1 MSQVFDNKQPY
12 PITNKQPYPFP
23 SKAPGPVRP
32 TYIPLKEAP
41 KIQNKEYISK
51 IFETVNFGDI
61 SEIKLAMSK
70 TNTPLNIRND
80 DGKGL
85 IHYVLENDNIDNEDD
100 KLEVIKFLLEHGA
113 SLSYDKYNVCPLH
126 LACKKQYAKITK
138 FLLKSSDVNACD
150 SNGMNALHYLVQ
162 GDVKQCTDDKKIGK
176 IIEKDPKKGII
187 MKEMKEIS
195 VEILNKLNGMKD
207 IIKPLNDKLLKLD
220 KYYPENFDTT
230 NLIGEIGKK
239 LIEDKKSKEEKKIE
253 IENLINSH
261 VYKVKADMKNKFN
274 DVLGVIGDDKIEM
287 LKNNDDLMEKLV
299 TNNDNNV
306 GKIIGKMET
315 EIEEFEK
322 YINDTLANIK
332 TGETRFIK
340 NIGDIKKASE
350 KSNSGPVK
358 DSTPLN
364 DPEDIKNLTTKM
376 EKDEYRKINP
386 NDNILFPYL
395 DINKHINIEDADYEF
410 SNTKK
415 ISFWITE
422 IKTKIALIKGNC
434 VKLNNN
440 ADLSQIYEIV
450 VINILTEVFNIM
462 QCCVELLNI
471 SGEVKKFNTAI
482 VKFITDNQMF
492 GPDKKKITAPPT
504 LFTKSYSAQHEP
516 NNIYIKCN
524 NIINEHLN
532 KLIFEINNNATIQSI
547 KKINK
552 PKIPYNNIF
561 NIQLKHIENL
571 PKNLDSYKKE
581 ITDVYDNIS
590 KQRIYIYK
598 KYFHVIDSTYSPIY
612 ICNGCDQKGRKGY
625 LIEPV
630 KDGNVDDGKA
640 LNYNDKPMDINYF
653 DDIEL
658 DISKPT
664 TYKIG
669 KIAQFEKITEFTGD
683 NLNEYAN
690 FLKLFLIQKI
700 IAELNNEKK
709 TDFIYKLQKLGKVSD
724 VNYEDL
730 FLDYVIKI
738 TNNIVNKSIENSIYS
753 SINDYIHNVIGNDK
767 KKSDINI
774 HPIELNYNVGL
785 NGLFEKFIDEINK
798 KEKLDVQFGQTLYPI
813 NLIEDETKPQQN
825 FPIYDQN
832 YKMNKKENNYK
843 CYDINYDIVE
853 LLYNASIN
861 MNKKDIT
868 GSSPLFYAIEINN
881 HSLIGKLLGKSIISV
896 VEPSIKNNFGITPYK
911 HFINLYKIHLDQF
924 VDKGQVEMS
933 QMIKKFTQPITIDIK
948 DTMQKNPK
956 YKNNIIRY
964 LDIIFPQ
971 LLIMYNNMLY
981 FYAQSYRN
989 NWSYVNNEILRKKLS
1004 IAEFDLNQ
1012 YKLPIIKYIEDN
1024 LGNLINGSI
1033 KFNYVEESKKKNI
1046 KKRDIKIKQKEGIF
1060 NILQSL
1066 QGELKKYEGLEKSN
1080 QYDHIIEQLKNKIK
1094 YVASQKH
1101 VLDREILNLKHIN
1114 DEAIINPDNNTN
1126 NNVTNIKN
1134 KIKEIHLEDKSL
1146 TPNLTSLKHDS
1157 IFNNV
1162 KKMHKEIA
1170 KDVICDKDVNGK
1182 DICDDY
1188 ILYNELWKNFIG
1200 SNDLNDMSNIHLK
1213 LIMHETDLIKGMKNI
1228 TNNNYGDAKNIY
1240 EDFEIING
1248 FYEKILVNTINT
1260 SNELPYNYDYEENY
1274 VLAETLDII
1283 THIVKHTLCSNLYYT
1298 VIKVLTK
1305 YFIELNKED
1314 IKKDMEKKKKENI
1327 DLKKKDINLKTIIYD
1342 KIQNSDLNKNI
1353 HDYVLL
1359 QMPKLLV
1366 KKKLDIYENDYEETV
1381 LDVDKLF
1388 DKLLNIITS
1397 SNEFPFPKDSTLDI
1411 NLKGVIFEYY
1421 KELFNL
1427 VIPKMKI
1434 FIDDY
1439 NKFILNESRFVKCAM
1454 LINKHVMK
1462 LKY

>member
-41 KIQNKEYISK
+41 KIQNPEYISK
-51 IFETVNFGDI
+51 IFEIVNFGDI

-70 TNTPLNIRND
+70 TNTPLNIRNS

-162 GDVKQCTDDKKIGK
+162 GDVKHCTDDKKLGK
-176 IIEKDPKKGII
+176 IIEKDPKKDII
-187 MKEMKEIS
+187 MKEMKYIS
-195 VEILNKLNGMKD
+195 VEILDKLNGMKN
-207 IIKPLNDKLLKLD
+207 IIKPLNEKLLKLD
-220 KYYPENFDTT
+220 KYYPENFDTA

-261 VYKVKADMKNKFN
+261 VYKIKADMKNKFN
-274 DVLGVIGDDKIEM
+274 DVLGVIGDDKIEI

-299 TNNDNNV
+299 TNDDNNNINKLIEGLKIEV
-306 GKIIGKMET
+306 DEFTKHIDDTLQNIINGEIHFGKNIDEIKLIRGNPTKKGGDEGPLLNEAVNITDLDNKLAEYIKKEIPNDSISYPYLNLDRQLNIGKSEMKG
-315 EIEEFEK
+315 K
-322 YINDTLANIK
+322 YT
-332 TGETRFIK
+332 F
-340 NIGDIKKASE
+340 
-350 KSNSGPVK
+350 
-358 DSTPLN
+358 
-364 DPEDIKNLTTKM
+364 
-376 EKDEYRKINP
+376 
-386 NDNILFPYL
+386 
-395 DINKHINIEDADYEF
+395 
-410 SNTKK
+410 TKK
-415 ISFWITE
+415 ILFWANE
-422 IKTKIALIKGNC
+422 IKKQILEIKKNI
-434 VKLNNN
+434 KELNKAN
-440 ADLSQIYEIV
+440 LSKIYEIV
-450 VINILTEVFNIM
+450 VTNILTNIFNIM
-462 QCCVELLNI
+462 QCCIELLNI
-471 SGEVKKFNTAI
+471 SGEVNKFNTNI
-482 VKFITDNQMF
+482 GKFITDNQMV
-492 GPDKKKITAPPT
+492 GHDKKKINTAPL
-504 LFTKSYSAQHEP
+504 LFIKIYPAKFEP
-516 NNIYIKCN
+516 SNIYNKCN

-532 KLIFEINNNATIQSI
+532 KLISAINNNATILSI
-547 KKINK
+547 KKIK
-552 PKIPYNNIF
+552 EPKTQYDNIF
-561 NIQLKHIENL
+561 NIQLKHIEKL
-571 PKNLDSYKKE
+571 PKILDSYKKE

-598 KYFHVIDSTYSPIY
+598 KYFHIIDSTYQPIY

-640 LNYNDKPMDINYF
+640 LNYNDKPMDTNYF
-653 DDIEL
+653 NDIEL
-658 DISKPT
+658 NINEPT

-683 NLNEYAN
+683 SLNEYAN

-709 TDFIYKLQKLGKVSD
+709 VNFIYKLQKLGKVSGI
-724 VNYEDL
+724 NYEDL

-767 KKSDINI
+767 KESNIDI

-798 KEKLDVQFGQTLYPI
+798 KEKLDAQFGQTLYPI

-971 LLIMYNNMLY
+971 LLIIYNNMLY

-989 NWSYVNNEILRKKLS
+989 NWSYDNNNALRDKLS
-1004 IAEFDLNQ
+1004 VAKFDPNQ
-1012 YKLPIIKYIEDN
+1012 YSLPIIKHIEGN

-1046 KKRDIKIKQKEGIF
+1046 KKRDTKIKQKEGIF

-1066 QGELKKYEGLEKSN
+1066 QGELKKYEGLVKPNS
-1080 QYDHIIEQLKNKIK
+1080 YDHIITQLQNKIK

-1101 VLDREILNLKHIN
+1101 VLDREILDLQHFNVESTIDTKEN
-1114 DEAIINPDNNTN
+1114 VGII
-1126 NNVTNIKN
+1126 KS
-1134 KIKEIHLEDKSL
+1134 KIEKIHLEDKSL

-1170 KDVICDKDVNGK
+1170 KDVICDK

-1213 LIMHETDLIKGMKNI
+1213 LIMHETDLIKRMENI

-1240 EDFEIING
+1240 EDFGIINE

-1305 YFIELNKED
+1305 YLIELNKED
-1314 IKKDMEKKKKENI
+1314 MK
-1327 DLKKKDINLKTIIYD
+1327 LKKNSNLKTLIYD
-1342 KIQNSDLNKNI
+1342 KIKISDLNKNI
-1353 HDYVLL
+1353 HDYILL

-1388 DKLLNIITS
+1388 EKLLNIITS

-1462 LKY
+1462 LKH